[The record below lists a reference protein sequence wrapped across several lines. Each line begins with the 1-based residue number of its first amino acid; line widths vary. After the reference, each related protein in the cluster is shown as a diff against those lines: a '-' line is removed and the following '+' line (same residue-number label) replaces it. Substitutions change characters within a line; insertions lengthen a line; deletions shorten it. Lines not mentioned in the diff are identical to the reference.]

1 MVNILDFQMASAS
14 EACVQLGGRLKALRL
29 SAGLTQAE
37 LAARA
42 GVSRGTVVSLE
53 NKGQSTLNSLVRVVQ
68 ALGLVDQLGA
78 LFLPEIRSIAD
89 MELQAQVQAP
99 TRRVRASNK
108 PARKV
113 R

>member
-1 MVNILDFQMASAS
+1 MSTIIDFKMATAS
-14 EACVQLGGRLKALRL
+14 ECCLQLGGRLKAKRL
-29 SAGLTQAE
+29 SSGLMQAE
-37 LAARA
+37 LALRA
-42 GVSRGTVVSLE
+42 GVSRGTVVALE
-53 NKGQSTLNSLVRVVQ
+53 NNGRSTLNSLVRVVQ

-89 MELQAQVQAP
+89 MEVQALA
-99 TRRVRASNK
+99 RRVRASNK